1 MEKPRVLV
9 APRSV
14 TARPLDEVPEL
25 EPLRAAGYHL
35 VAAGIGT
42 MPSEQEL
49 LALVPSC
56 VGWLA
61 GVEPISARVLEAA
74 PLLRAISRNGTGVDN
89 IDLGAAAAHGVVVE
103 RAAGANA
110 QGVAELTFALVLAA
124 LRGIPW
130 SADALRSGRWERA
143 AGRELGDT
151 TIGVVGLG
159 EIGRRVARGFT
170 ALGARVIGHDPFVP
184 AAEFET
190 MALDPLLAS
199 SDVVTLHVPA
209 LRDGPLITVD
219 AIARLREGAVLV
231 NTARAAL
238 VDDDAV
244 LAALESGALAAYA
257 VDAFDTEPPAPSRL
271 LAHPHVLATPHLG
284 GYTQA
289 SIRRA
294 VAEAA
299 DRLVAALA
307 GTVALDRPGRR

>member
-1 MEKPRVLV
+1 METPQVLV
-9 APRSV
+9 SPRSV
-14 TARPLDEVPEL
+14 TARPLDEVAEL
-25 EPLRAAGYHL
+25 QPLRAAGYRL
-35 VAAGIGT
+35 VAAGTGT
-42 MPSEQEL
+42 MPSEQDL
-49 LALVPSC
+49 LALLPPC

-61 GVEPISARVLEAA
+61 GVEPVTARVLDAA
-74 PLLRAISRNGTGVDN
+74 PRLRAISRNGTGLDN
-89 IDLGAAAAHGVVVE
+89 IDLGAAAARGVVVE

-130 SADALRSGRWERA
+130 SADALRSGVWERA

-170 ALGARVIGHDPFVP
+170 ALGARVVGHDPFVTS
-184 AAEFET
+184 AEFET
-190 MALDPLLAS
+190 TSLEGVLDAA
-199 SDVVTLHVPA
+199 DVLTLHVPA
-209 LRDGPLITVD
+209 LHDGPLITVD
-219 AIARLREGAVLV
+219 AIARLRDRAVLV

-244 LAALESGALAAYA
+244 LAALESGHLSAYA
-257 VDAFDTEPPAPSRL
+257 VDVFDTEPPAPSRL
-271 LAHPHVLATPHLG
+271 LGHPHVLATPHLG
-284 GYTQA
+284 GYTDA

-299 DRLVAALA
+299 HRLVVALA
-307 GTVALDRPGRR
+307 ETERR